1 LIVSIACNAANVQI
15 PEAFWGARRYQI
27 SSHMCEDGPDSPLR
41 HSVQL
46 VNLRR
51 GEGLVDVLVGEQVE
65 EGGCAELARRV
76 RVKPAEVRDSRIGLR
91 EAVPPRR
98 EARDGGGGVGS
109 QH

>member
-1 LIVSIACNAANVQI
+1 MGKDS
-15 PEAFWGARRYQI
+15 PY
-27 SSHMCEDGPDSPLR
+27 SPLR

-51 GEGLVDVLVGEQVE
+51 GEGLVDVLVGEQVK
-65 EGGCAELARRV
+65 EGGRAELARRV
-76 RVKPAEVRDSRIGLR
+76 RVKPAEVRDSRIDLG

-109 QH
+109 FYQSNAKLEATAGVHKHE